1 MRTHFGDYRVKMAA
15 EEKKLVKMTSKI
27 KIADTPVQPK
37 ATFLRKSAFLTTGN
51 SSFRFDFNLTPDQLD
66 TGNTT
71 SSTAQQESTTDEK
84 DAQHSNTASNTELDN
99 SSKKFKFSFSDSEFK
114 FNFDVNDSKS

>member
-1 MRTHFGDYRVKMAA
+1 
-15 EEKKLVKMTSKI
+15 MTNKI

-51 SSFRFDFNLTPDQLD
+51 SSFRFDFNLAPDQLD

-71 SSTAQQESTTDEK
+71 NSTEQQEKTLTDEK
-84 DAQHSNTASNTELDN
+84 DVKHSNTASNTGLDN
-99 SSKKFKFSFSDSEFK
+99 NSKKFKFTFTDSEFK
-114 FNFDVNDSKS
+114 FNFGIND